1 MPSVRVLV
9 LASLL
14 LVTSLT
20 ISPAAASASV
30 RCRDQEGREVDWW
43 ILYKLPRRNTRK
55 LSGHKHRKHGGH
67 RFESNLREGVAYA
80 YLTSAMPDHEWTLSP
95 LPISDPASMP
105 GLTLSQL
112 YSGQEEVVKI
122 FAVSDEKYLF
132 QFLAGV
138 GDVQRREAARADL
151 LHGRAHE
158 GRGSGRGGGRGVAH
172 PLRAALPALP

>member
-122 FAVSDEKYLF
+122 FVVSDEKYLC
-132 QFLAGV
+132 QILAGV
-138 GDVQRREAARADL
+138 GHVQRREAPRSHL